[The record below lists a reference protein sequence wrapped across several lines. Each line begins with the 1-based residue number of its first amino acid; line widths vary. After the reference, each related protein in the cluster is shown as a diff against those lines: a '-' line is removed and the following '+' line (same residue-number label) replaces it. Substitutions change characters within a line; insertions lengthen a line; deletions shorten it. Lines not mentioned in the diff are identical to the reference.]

1 MVAKDTQPHAVAI
14 ADMLL
19 AALAMVGVPLM
30 AVAPLLMVGC
40 VQVTVAQG
48 HALPKLV
55 DLDRQLAVT
64 TSLDEDSKEKL

>member
-1 MVAKDTQPHAVAI
+1 MVVKDTQPHAVAI
-14 ADMLL
+14 VDMFL
-19 AALAMVGVPLM
+19 AVLAMVGVPLM

>member
-40 VQVTVAQG
+40 AQVTVVQG
-48 HALPKLV
+48 HEQHKPAVHALP
-55 DLDRQLAVT
+55 LDVT
-64 TSLDEDSKEKL
+64 TSLAADSKENL